1 MAQHSH
7 VQLEPRVV
15 FRTGALA
22 LPREGVRGLASFI
35 RRFPAGCIGAV
46 LLLIV
51 TFGALA
57 APLITVYDPT
67 QVTLRERKGLPSW
80 SHPLGTDYEGRDILT
95 RVIYGGRVSLAVAVL
110 SVLLGTTVG
119 ALWGVASAYIGG
131 RFDMHSQRLL
141 EIFMSFPPLVLAM
154 LLVIG
159 LGAGLW
165 AVVIAI
171 GITRLPFGVR
181 VVRSVALSVKELAY
195 VESARSIG
203 ASNLRIMVLYIA
215 PQCLAA
221 YLVLATAQLGV
232 AIVIEASLGFLGVGI
247 PPPTPTWG
255 NMMGGAVANVLIP
268 HWPLVLFP
276 GLTITLVVLAF
287 NFFGDAIRDVFD
299 PKLRGSN
306 SLTMRT

>member
-1 MAQHSH
+1 
-7 VQLEPRVV
+7 
-15 FRTGALA
+15 
-22 LPREGVRGLASFI
+22 
-35 RRFPAGCIGAV
+35 V

-268 HWPLVLFP
+268 HWPLVVFP

>member
-1 MAQHSH
+1 
-7 VQLEPRVV
+7 
-15 FRTGALA
+15 
-22 LPREGVRGLASFI
+22 
-35 RRFPAGCIGAV
+35 V

-57 APLITVYDPT
+57 APLITAYDPT
-67 QVTLRERKGLPSW
+67 QVKLRERKALPSW

-95 RVIYGGRVSLAVAVL
+95 RVIYGGRVSLAVSVL

-154 LLVIG
+154 LLVVG
-159 LGAGLW
+159 MGAGLW

-181 VVRSVALSVKELAY
+181 VVRSVALSVKELIY
-195 VESARSIG
+195 VEAARAIG
-203 ASNLRIMVLYIA
+203 ASHLRIMVQYIA

-268 HWPLVLFP
+268 HWPLVVFP
-276 GLTITLVVLAF
+276 GVTITLVVLAF
-287 NFFGDAIRDVFD
+287 NFFGDAIRDVCD